1 MRIDVHHDLV
11 CPWCRIGKANL
22 DAAIGQWQ
30 GEPPVVSYRPFL
42 LDPEAPESPEP
53 LLDWFRRTKGVADP
67 LPLFERVSQAGAAA
81 GVRFRFDLARSV
93 QTRDAH
99 RLILAAP
106 PEFQQP
112 LIDVLHRRYFEEG
125 ANIGDPLVLAQ
136 AAADAGLDRAEALD
150 LLESGAGLLELQA
163 ALRESH
169 QIVQGGVPFFV
180 FDGRYALSG
189 AQPPEVL
196 LQAIGQVDAATGAGG
211 GRPAG

>member
-1 MRIDVHHDLV
+1 MRIDVYHDLV

-22 DAAIGQWQ
+22 AAALERWE
-30 GEPPVVSYRPFL
+30 GEAPTVVYRPFL
-42 LDPEAPESPEP
+42 LDPAAPESAEP

-67 LPLFERVSQAGAAA
+67 LPLFERVAEAGAGA
-81 GVRFRFDLARSV
+81 GLRFRFDRALSV

-99 RLILAAP
+99 RLLLAAP
-106 PEFQQP
+106 PEIQP
-112 LIDVLHRRYFEEG
+112 ALLDVLHRLHFEEG
-125 ANIGDPLVLAQ
+125 ASIGDPLVLAQ
-136 AAADAGLDRAEALD
+136 AAAEAGMDRAEALD

-169 QIVQGGVPFFV
+169 HLVQGGVPFFV

-196 LQAIGQVDAATGAGG
+196 LQAITQAGTAAAATSAS
-211 GRPAG
+211 